1 MKKIFGLIAAL
12 ILVMGCD
19 DGEMSFNS
27 FNFSAGT
34 PSLCSQSNIYY
45 KINGSE
51 VLLIDL
57 SETPLTNVATTPG
70 QPRSITIG
78 GGNTIT
84 YRNYSDTPSSGSI
97 CSFPAPA
104 SPTVL
109 EEWTGEGT
117 ISVVT
122 TVIRNTSNIVT
133 GYSHKI
139 TLVDLSFSKDGETTR
154 IVDNEF
160 GSITIPI
167 GFTFNFGTT
176 DDELRL
182 RSCPENNLVYKR
194 KSAETLILNLDSERF
209 TGYVAGD
216 THTIDVATLTDEG
229 ILFLVYTGSIGDG
242 HICDVIAPTSPTIRE
257 RWEAITGTA
266 TIITENAPGG
276 VGLQHKIRFS
286 ANMVFEKVSDNSGQ
300 TFMISDLATPIT
312 GETDYYFGIYTP

>member
-27 FNFSAGT
+27 FDFSAGT

-57 SETPLTNVATTPG
+57 SGTPLTNVATQPG
-70 QPRSITIG
+70 QPRMITIE
-78 GGNTIT
+78 GGNSIT

-117 ISVVT
+117 ISVIT
-122 TVIRNTSNIVT
+122 TVIRNTSDIVT

-154 IVDNEF
+154 IVNNEF

-167 GFTFNFGTT
+167 GFTFNFGIETT
-176 DDELRL
+176 DLDL
-182 RSCPENNLVYKR
+182 RSCDENDLVYKR
-194 KSAETLILNLDSERF
+194 KAGEVLILNLDPSRYPSSVGT
-209 TGYVAGD
+209 TGP
-216 THTIDVATLTDEG
+216 IDVATLTDEG
-229 ILFLVYTGSIGDG
+229 VLFLVYNGSIGDG
-242 HICDVIAPTSPTIRE
+242 HICDVIAPVSPTIRE
-257 RWEAITGTA
+257 RWEAISGTI
-266 TIITENAPGG
+266 TIITEEVPGG
-276 VGLQHKIRFS
+276 TGALQYKIRFS
-286 ANMVFEKVSDNSGQ
+286 NNMVFEKVSDTTGQ
-300 TFMISDLATPIT
+300 TFILSDLVVPIS
-312 GETDYYFGIYTP
+312 GETDYYFGLYQN